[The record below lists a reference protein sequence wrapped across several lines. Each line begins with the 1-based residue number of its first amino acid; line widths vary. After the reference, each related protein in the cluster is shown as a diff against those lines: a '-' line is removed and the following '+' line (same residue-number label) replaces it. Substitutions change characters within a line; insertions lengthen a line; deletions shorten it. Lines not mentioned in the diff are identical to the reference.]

1 MGKPKDQ
8 RGREPLQ
15 QNWLHAL
22 VFSDDVGV
30 GYVASLSVACG
41 FLCDIALNRAPV
53 ASAMLNAVFG
63 ALGSSVWVAPC

>member
-1 MGKPKDQ
+1 
-8 RGREPLQ
+8 
-15 QNWLHAL
+15 